1 MQGNR
6 YRVATIISGGT
17 GMIRGVRGATTIQS
31 DTAQLVWDE
40 TASLV
45 VEIVKANNIVPEDI
59 ASITISTTPDIQSA
73 FPAKSVRMMEGW
85 QYVPIMCMHEMDVPG
100 ALPLCIRVLMHVN
113 TDVAQKDIQHVYLNE
128 AVKLR
133 PDLVRK

>member
-1 MQGNR
+1 
-6 YRVATIISGGT
+6 
-17 GMIRGVRGATTIQS
+17 MIRGVRGAITIERDEAQLIW
-31 DTAQLVWDE
+31 DATAQLCKQ
-40 TASLV
+40 
-45 VEIVKANNIVPEDI
+45 IVAENNIEIDDI
-59 ASITISTTPDIQSA
+59 ASITISATPDIHAA

-85 QYVPIMCMHEMDVPG
+85 EFVPIMCMHEMDVPG

-113 TDVAQKDIQHVYLNE
+113 TNVAQRDIVHVYLNE